1 MTQTPESERIF
12 VRLLNEGKDV
22 WRPTMGRPAG
32 AWTYEVLP
40 TSDYD
45 AESEEWEFVPGT
57 LVLCRWHN
65 FNDGPAL
72 AAMRP
77 APVTDREES
86 TALSEEIARRA
97 GVDVSARGG
106 LRLVAAPDAEA
117 FVAACE
123 RSGFTMWGIVAYR
136 EDAGDLVRV
145 WVPGRFFTDA
155 EYRYSVP
162 CQPGRMEAAHAFL
175 RAARASALWFDFLVS
190 DPTAKSYRYGCPSG
204 HLPPPP
210 APNPRLRL
218 VESEEV
224 CGLREAL
231 DSRRYGGDV
240 HVAAIRD
247 DGMVEDP
254 RKLLRDL
261 AVMALRE
268 SLEPSIAVEPIGR
281 VWRPIPRSEAASFLV
296 RVIAHDLAHEDR
308 DMDDA
313 TALQIADQF
322 LRLFTA
328 DAQFHTIHDISA
340 KGFPGS
346 GFALTDATMEA
357 TVGASDQHHV
367 GILMVFGDD

>member
-1 MTQTPESERIF
+1 MTHPPESERIF
-12 VRLLNEGKDV
+12 VRLLNEGTDV
-22 WRPTMGRPAG
+22 WRPTVGRPIGAG
-32 AWTYEVLP
+32 TFEVLP
-40 TSDYD
+40 TADYD
-45 AESEEWEFVPGT
+45 VQSEEWEFVPGT
-57 LVLCRWHN
+57 LVLCRWHR
-65 FNDGPAL
+65 FSDGPAL

-77 APVTDREES
+77 APVKDREES
-86 TALSEEIARRA
+86 TGLSEEIARRA
-97 GVDVSARGG
+97 GVGVTARGG
-106 LRLVAAPDAEA
+106 LRLVATSDADA

-123 RSGFTMWGIVAYR
+123 RSGFTIWGIEAYR

-145 WVPGRFFTDA
+145 WVPGRFFTDS

-162 CQPGRMEAAHAFL
+162 CQPGRMEPAHAFL
-175 RAARASALWFDFLVS
+175 RAARPSAVWFDFLVS
-190 DPTAKSYRYGCPSG
+190 DPRAKSYRYGCPSG

-210 APNPRLRL
+210 TANPRLRL
-218 VESEEV
+218 VESAEV
-224 CGLREAL
+224 CALREAL

-261 AVMALRE
+261 AAMALGE
-268 SLEPSIAVEPIGR
+268 KLEPFIGVEPIGR
-281 VWRPIPRSEAASFLV
+281 VWRPIPRSEATSFLV

-322 LRLFTA
+322 LDLFAA

-346 GFALTDATMEA
+346 GFHLTDATMEA
-357 TVGASDQHHV
+357 TVGASDKRHV